1 MTDQIRTL
9 TDLGVSQLTG
19 LVSSSLQ
26 ARLNADIDA
35 WINEFEPAEQAAVF
49 TSSGRHLEQQQFFL
63 ASARNVS
70 CFLES
75 GALDDQGQLTCEK
88 AVAINKIGHA
98 LHDFSDAFAEL
109 ARLPRLIDHLRLYS
123 DEPWELMQSMV
134 IMKPPRIGGEVNWHQ
149 DGTFLIDEQK
159 RCVGIWIA
167 LEDASEDNGCLQF
180 GDTPPQGLCSLFETD
195 HASGETQMRA
205 LANALQAPE
214 HPIFAPCHAGDAV
227 IFDGLTPHASSP
239 NRSSKSRRA
248 ITLHFK
254 PAASSWAH
262 TNWLQR
268 DSLPRF
274 LVNQ

>member
-1 MTDQIRTL
+1 MTDQTRTL

-19 LVSSSLQ
+19 LVSSSLR

-35 WINEFEPAEQAAVF
+35 WINDFEPAEQAAVF

-75 GALDDQGQLTCEK
+75 GALDDQGQLICEK

-98 LHDFSDAFAEL
+98 LHDFSNAFAEL
-109 ARLPRLIDHLRLYS
+109 ARLPALIDHLRLHS

-167 LEDASEDNGCLQF
+167 LEDANEDNGCLQF

-195 HASGETQMRA
+195 HVSGETQMRA

-254 PAASSWAH
+254 PAASNWAP

-268 DSLPRF
+268 DLLPRF
-274 LVNQ
+274 LGNQ

>member
-1 MTDQIRTL
+1 MTDQPLTL
-9 TDLGVSQLTG
+9 ADLGVTHLNG
-19 LVSSSLQ
+19 LVTPSLR

-35 WINEFEPAEQAAVF
+35 WIDEFEPAEQAAVF

-75 GALDDQGQLTCEK
+75 GALDDQGQLNCEK

-109 ARLPRLIDHLRLYS
+109 ARLPALVNHLYRQA

-149 DGTFLIDEQK
+149 DGTFLIDEQQ

-167 LEDASEDNGCLQF
+167 LEDANEDNGCLQF

-195 HASGETQMRA
+195 HVSGETQMRPLTDA
-205 LANALQAPE
+205 LRVPE

-239 NRSSKSRRA
+239 NRSSQSRRA

-254 PAASSWAH
+254 PAASRWAP

>member
-1 MTDQIRTL
+1 MTDQARTL
-9 TDLGVSQLTG
+9 NELGVTHLNG
-19 LVSSSLQ
+19 LVSSSLR
-26 ARLNADIDA
+26 ARLNADINR
-35 WINEFEPAEQAAVF
+35 WIDDFEPAEQAAVF

-75 GALDDQGQLTCEK
+75 GALDHQGQLNCEK

-109 ARLPRLIDHLRLYS
+109 ARLPALVNHLHQRS

-149 DGTFLIDEQK
+149 DGTFLIDEQR

-167 LEDASEDNGCLQF
+167 LEEANKDNGCLQF
-180 GDTPPQGLCSLFETD
+180 SDTPPQGLCSLFETD
-195 HASGETQMRA
+195 HSSGETKMRA
-205 LANALQAPE
+205 LTDALGTPKN
-214 HPIFAPCHAGDAV
+214 PTFAPCHAGDAV
-227 IFDGLTPHASSP
+227 VFDGLTPHASSP

-254 PAASSWAH
+254 PAASQWAS

-268 DSLPRF
+268 EPLPRF

>member
-1 MTDQIRTL
+1 VTDQTRTL
-9 TDLGVSQLTG
+9 ADLGVTHLNG
-19 LVSSSLQ
+19 LVSPSLRG
-26 ARLNADIDA
+26 RLNADIDG
-35 WINEFEPAEQAAVF
+35 WIDEFEPAEQAAVF

-75 GALDDQGQLTCEK
+75 GALDDQGQLNCEK

-109 ARLPRLIDHLRLYS
+109 AQLPALVYHLRQQS

-149 DGTFLIDEQK
+149 DGTFLIDAQQ
-159 RCVGIWIA
+159 RCMGIWIA
-167 LEDASEDNGCLQF
+167 LEDANEDNGCLQF

-195 HASGETQMRA
+195 HLSGETQMRSLTDA
-205 LANALQAPE
+205 LRPPE
-214 HPIFAPCHAGDAV
+214 HPILAPCHAGDAV

-254 PAASSWAH
+254 PAASDWAP

>member
-1 MTDQIRTL
+1 MTDQTRTL
-9 TDLGVSQLTG
+9 ADLGVTHLNG
-19 LVSSSLQ
+19 LVSPSLRG
-26 ARLNADIDA
+26 RLNADIDG
-35 WINEFEPAEQAAVF
+35 WIDEFEPAKQAAVF

-75 GALDDQGQLTCEK
+75 DALDDQGQLNCEK

-109 ARLPRLIDHLRLYS
+109 AQLPTLVHQLRQQS

-149 DGTFLIDEQK
+149 DGTFLIDAQQ
-159 RCVGIWIA
+159 RCMGIWIA
-167 LEDASEDNGCLQF
+167 LEDANEDNGCLQF

-195 HASGETQMRA
+195 HLSRETQMRPLTDA
-205 LANALQAPE
+205 LRPPE
-214 HPIFAPCHAGDAV
+214 HPILAPCHAGDAV

-254 PAASSWAH
+254 PAASDWAP

>member
-1 MTDQIRTL
+1 MTDQTRTL
-9 TDLGVSQLTG
+9 ADLGVTHLNG
-19 LVSSSLQ
+19 LVSPSLR
-26 ARLNADIDA
+26 ARLNADIDG
-35 WINEFEPAEQAAVF
+35 WIDEFEPAEQAAVF

-75 GALDDQGQLTCEK
+75 DALDDQGQLNCEK

-98 LHDFSDAFAEL
+98 LHDFSGAFAEL
-109 ARLPRLIDHLRLYS
+109 AQLPALVHQLRQQS

-149 DGTFLIDEQK
+149 DGTFLIDAQQ
-159 RCVGIWIA
+159 RCMGIWIA
-167 LEDASEDNGCLQF
+167 LEDANEDNGCLQF

-195 HASGETQMRA
+195 HLSGETQMRPLTDA
-205 LANALQAPE
+205 LRPPE
-214 HPIFAPCHAGDAV
+214 HPILAPCHAGDAV

-239 NRSSKSRRA
+239 NQSSQSRRA

-254 PAASSWAH
+254 PAASDWAP